1 MIKGADGCS
10 AVKEIRRHPSPWRPE
25 IASLCALEARRG
37 FPRPQRLLGSLF
49 QPKHR
54 NPSAGLIVDPSQR
67 NSIGM
72 LIPEIYVGSDHLQ
85 ILWSRCSGRF
95 GPR

>member
-25 IASLCALEARRG
+25 IASLCALEERRG
-37 FPRPQRLLGSLF
+37 LPRPQRLLGGLL

-67 NSIGM
+67 NLIGTPF
-72 LIPEIYVGSDHLQ
+72 PEIHVWSDHLQ
-85 ILWSRCSGRF
+85 TLWSRCSGRF